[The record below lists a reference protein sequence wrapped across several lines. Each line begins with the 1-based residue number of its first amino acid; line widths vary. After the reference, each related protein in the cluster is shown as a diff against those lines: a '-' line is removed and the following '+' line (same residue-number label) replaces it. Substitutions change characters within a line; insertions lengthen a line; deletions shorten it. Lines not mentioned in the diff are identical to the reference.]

1 MLKGDLHKALSEIIR
16 AKSDAE
22 ALNYANKFAKEMLQ
36 TFFEQ
41 QQKYILKMNEK
52 SADLVHKLFN
62 LLHSINPF
70 NSYKT
75 DNPQIAK
82 LLAILSKLL
91 ASVVA
96 KFNYHEP
103 SSDAG
108 QQLIGNINEAIKA
121 KEAAIKTEEVV

>member
-1 MLKGDLHKALSEIIR
+1 MLKGDLHKALSEIVR
-16 AKSDAE
+16 AKNDAE

-36 TFFEQ
+36 TFFDQ

-52 SADLVHKLFN
+52 SADLVQKLSN
-62 LLHSINPF
+62 LLSSINPF

-75 DNPQIAK
+75 GNPQIAK
-82 LLAILSKLL
+82 LLAILNKLQ

-96 KFNYHEP
+96 KFNHHES

-108 QQLIGNINEAIKA
+108 QQLIDNINEAIKA